1 MAQSWPWGSQITDK
15 RILYSLNTN
24 TLEEGLIDMKQ
35 YQKLG
40 TMKRRVINRGKR
52 NKAIVGVPPSDKC
65 YTMN

>member
-24 TLEEGLIDMKQ
+24 TLGEGLIDMKQ

-40 TMKRRVINRGKR
+40 AMKRRVINRGKR
-52 NKAIVGVPPSDKC
+52 NKAIVGVPPSDKW
-65 YTMN
+65 YMMN